1 MKFLQKYILLAILSA
16 FVLSLQAQNK
26 KIVQVSGYILAEGTD
41 IAVPFVTI
49 RNESYGNDGY
59 SANHEGYF
67 SFVGHTGDEIVFSSI
82 GYRSVRITIPD
93 VDGDKYTAKIEL
105 TPTVEELPMVTV
117 GPPLP
122 WASIEEF
129 NMEFLALDISGDD
142 VMTAKKNLSPQALA
156 SLSKIVPRSAEEIQT
171 YNNFQRHINMSN
183 KAINQNM
190 ANPLLNPFAWGQ
202 LINQIKRGDY
212 SRQRLKY

>member
-1 MKFLQKYILLAILSA
+1 MLAVLLTVGFWA
-16 FVLSLQAQNK
+16 QAQEG
-26 KIVQVSGYILAEGTD
+26 KIVQVSGYIVAEGTE
-41 IAVPFVTI
+41 ISVPYVTI
-49 RNESYGNDGY
+49 RNESYGNEGY
-59 SANHEGYF
+59 AANHEGYF
-67 SFVGHTGDEIVFSSI
+67 SFVAHTADEIVFSSI
-82 GYRSVRITIPD
+82 GYRSVKIKIPA
-93 VDGDKYTAKIEL
+93 VSADKYTVRIEL
-105 TPTVEELPMVTV
+105 TPTIEELPVVTV

-129 NMEFLALDISGDD
+129 NMEFLALRIGSDD
-142 VMTAKKNLSPQALA
+142 VLTAKRNLSPQALA

-183 KAINQNM
+183 RAINQNM